1 MTRVLNVIKNS
12 LAGKENFFTLKFYL
26 VVNPA
31 IGRGTDLSKSSPKN
45 LRLFMNLRISVELS
59 YKRAKFL
66 SF

>member
-1 MTRVLNVIKNS
+1 MIKNS
-12 LAGKENFFTLKFYL
+12 LTGKENFFTVKFYL
-26 VVNPA
+26 DVKPA
-31 IGRGTDLSKSSPKN
+31 IGRGTDLSKSSSKN